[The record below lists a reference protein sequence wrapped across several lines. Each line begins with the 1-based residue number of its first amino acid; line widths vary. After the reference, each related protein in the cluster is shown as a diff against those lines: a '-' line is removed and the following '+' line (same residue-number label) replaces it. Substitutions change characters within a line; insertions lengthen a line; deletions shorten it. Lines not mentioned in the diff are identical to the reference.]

1 MSGAV
6 TMNITEDGRGTPREA
21 VIEVRALIIA
31 GWTGR
36 DADAVEEHIAELE
49 AIGVPRPGTI
59 PCFYRV
65 AASLLTTAGSIEV
78 PGGASSGEVE
88 FVLIG
93 AAEGML
99 VGVGSDHT
107 DREVETYSITVS
119 KQMCAKP
126 VAPQAW
132 RHAEVAGHWDE
143 LVLRSWA
150 VEGADRRLYQEGTV
164 AAMRPPADL
173 IGRRFDGAGELP
185 PGTAM
190 FGGTLAVHGGIAP
203 AGRFE
208 FEIEDP
214 VLNRRIRHGY
224 DVLSLA
230 IED

>member
-6 TMNITEDGRGTPREA
+6 TINITEDGRDTPLEA
-21 VIEVRALIIA
+21 SIEVRSLIIA

-36 DADAVEEHIAELE
+36 DAEAIEAHIAELE
-49 AIGVPRPGTI
+49 AIGVPRPKTV

-65 AASLLTTAGSIEV
+65 AASLLTSAEVIEV
-78 PGGASSGEVE
+78 PGTNSSGEVE
-88 FVLIG
+88 FVLFG
-93 AAEGML
+93 APGGML
-99 VGVGSDHT
+99 LGVGSDHT

-126 VAPQAW
+126 IAPAGW

-150 VEGADRRLYQEGTV
+150 VEDGDRRLYQEGAV
-164 AAMRPPADL
+164 AAMLTPEDLVRRGFGDREIPA
-173 IGRRFDGAGELP
+173 GS
-185 PGTAM
+185 AM
-190 FGGTLAVHGGIAP
+190 FCGTLAVLGEVRA

-214 VLNRRIRHGY
+214 VLDRRIRHGY
-224 DVLSLA
+224 DIRSLP